1 LTHTEKD
8 LKNKKQKNDII
19 SYFLIGA
26 FIILSLLQIHQILF
40 IHPRKIDFGLLLL
53 WILLAVGFYLDGIKQ
68 VTEKSEKKALWK
80 IVMIVIRGMTIIT
93 GIIVLALLFF
103 WGL

>member
-1 LTHTEKD
+1 
-8 LKNKKQKNDII
+8 
-19 SYFLIGA
+19 
-26 FIILSLLQIHQILF
+26 
-40 IHPRKIDFGLLLL
+40 
-53 WILLAVGFYLDGIKQ
+53 LLAVGFYLDGIEQ